1 MSNKKLLKEEIDN
14 LNQSLSEAFD
24 PDDIDSILND
34 FSRKIKYA
42 ITQMQGI
49 TPQNKFEFVKKE
61 VTRFQDACKGYIST
75 H

>member
-61 VTRFQDACKGYIST
+61 VTRFQDACKRYIST